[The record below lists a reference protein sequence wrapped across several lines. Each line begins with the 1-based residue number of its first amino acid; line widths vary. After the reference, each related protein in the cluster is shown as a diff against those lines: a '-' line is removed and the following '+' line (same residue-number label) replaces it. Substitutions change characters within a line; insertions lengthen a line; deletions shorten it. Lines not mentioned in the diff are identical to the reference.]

1 MDEDLTKNEDIDS
14 RTIVVD
20 VSKEM
25 RTSYLNYAMSVIVS
39 RALPDVR
46 DGLKPVHR
54 RILYDM
60 FEMGLKA
67 SGGYKK
73 CARIVGDVLGKFHPH
88 GDASVYDALVRL
100 AQDFSLRYPV
110 VKPQGNFG
118 SIDGD
123 PPAAMRYTEAKM
135 SRIGEEMLTDIGKET
150 VDFGPNYDDSLEEP
164 QVLPAAFPFLLANG
178 TSGIAVGM
186 ATNMAPHNLN
196 EIVDAVC
203 AIIDNPE
210 LTNLELIDYIKGPDF
225 PSAGIICGRKG
236 IIDAYTTGRGKIVIR
251 SRYEIEEHE
260 KGHDRIIFTELP
272 YQVNKAEL
280 VKKIDDMRKD
290 NVIPNISAIHDE
302 SDRDGIRVVIDLK
315 QGAVPNIV
323 LNMLFNRTALQ
334 SNFNVYNL
342 ALKDGRPKLLSLK
355 EMLQSYVDHREEV
368 VERRTRYDL
377 RKAEERAHILLG
389 LKIGLENIDEVI
401 RIIKESKDNNIASL
415 ELQKAFSL
423 TKVQADA
430 IIDMKLGRLSQLE
443 TEKILEELA
452 EIEKRI
458 AYYKDLLSDRNKILG
473 VVKDEIREI
482 GQKYGDRRR
491 TEIHERELEDTTDA
505 DFIKEEQ
512 VVVSISNKGFA
523 KRLST
528 DEYRAQSRGGKGVKG
543 AKLVDG
549 DFVEHLF
556 IASSHDIVMYVTN
569 FGKAY
574 YTYVW
579 EIPEG
584 AKVSKGANLKNF
596 LQIENQEKVTS
607 IICFKEFTDENKYLM
622 MVTKHG
628 ITKKVMLNAFVN
640 AKKRG
645 VKAIILDEG
654 DELVTSIFVNEG
666 DDVMIVSKLG
676 KGLRT
681 SADDIR
687 TMGRSTHGVRA
698 MKLAENDEIIGLVRV
713 DDDKRILMVTENGK
727 GKQVRFSE
735 FMAHGRGTQGQ
746 RIYSVDEKASGTLVN
761 AVAVNDDNDVVF
773 VTLNGQ
779 TIRVHV
785 KDISIQ
791 GRNATGVKVVSFKK
805 ASDSIVAMAATEF
818 QQEEDEAEETDA
830 VTNEAETQDTVQSA
844 ENSEDSENN

>member
-491 TEIHERELEDTTDA
+491 TEIHERELEDTSDA

-844 ENSEDSENN
+844 ENSEDSEK